1 MAWCCPAQQNASSP
15 IKVNYIAWKHN
26 HIQRTNNGVWTL
38 NMMSKEAF
46 IVIWFDKTRTLLL
59 LTKFRANSVD
69 LELGFPWLWPA
80 TPLKQ
85 TLSQG
90 FGVWQNRI
98 QKFIASNYIA
108 CSVYCHRYEI
118 KHVQVK
124 VNGMIKHNDT
134 ETIFLVEWNHET

>member
-1 MAWCCPAQQNASSP
+1 MCLCSHFLENLHSDHFDLWNRSLKGCLRR
-15 IKVNYIAWKHN
+15 WKKWLSN
-26 HIQRTNNGVWTL
+26 FDPLLFNL
-38 NMMSKEAF
+38 AF
-46 IVIWFDKTRTLLL
+46 IVIWFDKNQTGTLSLTR
-59 LTKFRANSVD
+59 FWANSVD
-69 LELGFPWLWPA
+69 LELGFPWLWPG

-124 VNGMIKHNDT
+124 VNWMIKHNDT
-134 ETIFLVEWNHET
+134 ETI